1 MSGRVPVDPDRTL
14 FSFAGGC
21 PEPCY
26 CGYRGTRAE
35 CPPDPPADSLSGSSA
50 DVGAALAEVRGLDLG
65 LTRLRPQASVLLPPV
80 LAQVDGSA
88 ACRGVHPPVVAVTFG
103 VLRNKIGRTQRSPR
117 RLNDILHVP
126 PATRA
131 GVLLFAND
139 PTLEDLW
146 RDRRAWVD
154 RLALLEP
161 AFVVAPDFSVWAG
174 DHALASRYNLVR
186 SVRFIE
192 LLQDRGLA
200 SVPHFYW
207 STRLDLEAVAAWIA
221 ANAPEAIAI
230 DMQCMPRPTDAFLS
244 ELEWLLDQLPQP
256 PDLLVAGIDA
266 GANMDRIRRVW
277 PAVSMTRNYVPEVA
291 KHVDLRDLADGRS
304 VRERS
309 DDPPP
314 VLLERRLA
322 RAEARARRRPDVA
335 ALSR

>member
-1 MSGRVPVDPDRTL
+1 MSGRLPLEPNRTL

-21 PEPCY
+21 PDPCY
-26 CGYRGTRAE
+26 CGYRGTAAE
-35 CPPDPPADSLSGSSA
+35 CPPDAPADSISGASV
-50 DVGAALAEVRGLDLG
+50 DVGAALAEVRGLELG
-65 LTRLRPQASVLLPPV
+65 RTRLRPQERIHLPPV

-103 VLRNKIGRTQRSPR
+103 VLKNKIGLKPRSPR
-117 RLNDILHVP
+117 LLNDILHVP
-126 PATRA
+126 PTTRA

-139 PTLEDLW
+139 STLEDLW

-154 RLALLEP
+154 RLALLLP
-161 AFVVAPDFSVWAG
+161 AFVVAPDFSVWAD
-174 DHALASRYNLVR
+174 DHALATRYNLVR

-192 LLQDRGLA
+192 LLQDRGLPTI
-200 SVPHFYW
+200 PHFYW
-207 STRLDLEAVAAWIA
+207 STPRDLEAIAAWID

-230 DMQCMPRPTDAFLS
+230 DMQCMPRPPIDFLL
-244 ELEWLLDQLPQP
+244 ELEWLRDHVSRP
-256 PDLLVAGIDA
+256 PTLLVAGIDA
-266 GANMDRIRRVW
+266 GSNMDTIRGVW
-277 PAVSMTRNYVPEVA
+277 PTVSMTRNYVPEIA

-322 RAEARARRRPDVA
+322 RAEASARRRPSVA
-335 ALSR
+335 GLSR